1 MEAGNFKKL
10 YRIDE
15 VAEILN
21 CSPRTVYR
29 LVSDR
34 ELLAFQIRSS
44 LRVSFDEI
52 NRYIQQSIEKSQ
64 DEGWFLWQL
73 WQWVPGVF
81 ATRRI
86 LK

>member
-64 DEGWFLWQL
+64 DEG
-73 WQWVPGVF
+73 
-81 ATRRI
+81 
-86 LK
+86 